1 MTETKNLLW
10 DSCVL
15 YRWLSKSPDE
25 YVDHID
31 QHLKDAIAG
40 RTSIFISSIALAEL
54 RPSKVNMAG
63 MTPAAIMAK
72 LLSVIKVI
80 DANPDIMSMAGSL
93 KDNRFVAFDGP
104 KAKERARELGTGD
117 AVQLATAVW
126 MDEVAEVKGLEFHTF
141 DDGKNRHSIDGKCV
155 PLLSFQN
162 WCKGL
167 DQTELVQSVK
177 AIKRKIPEHD
187 QCPLPQKNNSPNSSA
202 SPENSTATTKILPS
216 PQP

>member
-1 MTETKNLLW
+1 LTEIKSFLW

-25 YVDHID
+25 YVNHID

-40 RTSIFISSIALAEL
+40 RANIFISSVALAEL
-54 RPSKVNMAG
+54 RPSKVSMPG
-63 MTPAAIMAK
+63 LTPAAIMSK
-72 LLSVIKVI
+72 LLSVIKVV

-93 KDNRFVAFDGP
+93 KDHRFIAFDDP
-104 KAKERARELGTGD
+104 KAKERTRELGTGD
-117 AVQLATAVW
+117 AIQLATAVW
-126 MDEVAEVKGLEFHTF
+126 MNEIAEVKGLEFHTF
-141 DDGKNRHSIDGKCV
+141 DDGKARHSIDGKCV

-167 DQTELVQSVK
+167 DDAALVQSVK

-187 QCPLPQKNNSPNSSA
+187 QCPLPQKSNSKSLEG
-202 SPENSTATTKILPS
+202 SPAPLVPMS
-216 PQP
+216 PPTP